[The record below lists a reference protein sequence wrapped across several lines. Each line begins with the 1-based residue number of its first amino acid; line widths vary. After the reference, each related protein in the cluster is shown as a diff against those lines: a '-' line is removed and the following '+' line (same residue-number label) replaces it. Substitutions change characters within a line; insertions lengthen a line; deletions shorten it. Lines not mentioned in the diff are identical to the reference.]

1 MPLLHSLQSL
11 IRQLMDISVNGLR
24 CSQWVVVKA
33 GILIQVISNMFSR
46 TKDRLIQTQTDISV
60 NMIKYNS
67 RVLFVRA
74 LISS

>member
-1 MPLLHSLQSL
+1 M
-11 IRQLMDISVNGLR
+11 G
-24 CSQWVVVKA
+24 VVKA

-67 RVLFVRA
+67 RAFVRA
-74 LISS
+74 LNLFINSENDQRY